1 MAAKETASR
10 AEIAQRVEYW
20 RKRRGLTRQ
29 LFADRMGRSL
39 SWVDMIRRGDR
50 HLDRLSVLEQIAEV
64 LEISIYA
71 LIDRAQAQ
79 RAAECVDATEVRLIK
94 EAMQRYD
101 CITQVFSSEAPQE
114 EPDLPQLA
122 QQVDYAWLAF
132 QASHYSTLGPLLS
145 QLLIQ
150 AQRACTETT
159 GDDARLAG
167 ALLAQVYQIATSTL
181 RKLGQHDLEWLAAE
195 RGVLAAERTEN
206 PVLIGGAAFRL
217 VNALRATDGAK
228 AAVSAATASA
238 HRLEAALDVEQPEPS
253 SLYGTLFL
261 QGAIAAGLNREQQ
274 QVKIFLDEAG
284 RLANRLGVDRNDY
297 WTAFGPT
304 NVEIHR
310 VSAYVALRDW
320 GAALGVAERMN
331 QHHLALL
338 PKERRANHFVDVAR
352 AYALGGKTEEAV
364 AKLLQADT
372 LAPKEV
378 RCRPVARDAIH
389 DLWRRSR
396 QSPSQGLRQL
406 VEHVG
411 LPA

>member
-1 MAAKETASR
+1 MSARETASR
-10 AEIAQRVEYW
+10 AEVAQRVEYW

-50 HLDRLSVLEQIAEV
+50 QLDRLAVLEQIAEV

-71 LIDRAQAQ
+71 LIDRERAK

-94 EAMQRYD
+94 EALQRYD
-101 CITQVFSSEAPQE
+101 CITQVFSSEEPQE
-114 EPDLPQLA
+114 EPNLPRLA

-132 QASHYSTLGPLLS
+132 QASHYSVLGPLLG

-150 AQRACTETT
+150 TQYACTETT
-159 GDDARLAG
+159 GDDQQTAG
-167 ALLAQVYQIATSTL
+167 ELLAQVYQIATSTL
-181 RKLGQHDLEWLAAE
+181 RKLGHHDLEWLAAE
-195 RGVLAAERTEN
+195 RGVLAAERVEN
-206 PVLIGGAAFRL
+206 PILIGGAAFRL

-228 AAVSAATASA
+228 AALNAATASA
-238 HRLEAALDVEQPEPS
+238 HRLESDLDIEQSEPS

-261 QGAIAAGLNREQQ
+261 QGAIAAGLNREPQ
-274 QVKIFLDEAG
+274 QVKSFLDEAS
-284 RLANRLGVDRNDY
+284 RLASRVGSDRNDY

-310 VSAYVALRDW
+310 VSAYVAMRDW
-320 GAALGVAERMN
+320 SAAIGVAERMN
-331 QHHLALL
+331 PHHLALL
-338 PKERRANHFVDVAR
+338 PKERRANHLVDVAR
-352 AYALGGKTEEAV
+352 AYALGTKMDEAV

-378 RCRPVARDAIH
+378 RCRPVACDVIH
-389 DLWRRSR
+389 DLWRSSR
-396 QSPSQGLRQL
+396 HSPSLGLRQL